1 MTGSCTRERLGVS
14 EVWAQGCGGR
24 VGEGL
29 NVELEFGSKRGDGGK
44 MIKGLQMELRK
55 CVSGKDRN

>member
-44 MIKGLQMELRK
+44 MVKGLQMGR
-55 CVSGKDRN
+55 G